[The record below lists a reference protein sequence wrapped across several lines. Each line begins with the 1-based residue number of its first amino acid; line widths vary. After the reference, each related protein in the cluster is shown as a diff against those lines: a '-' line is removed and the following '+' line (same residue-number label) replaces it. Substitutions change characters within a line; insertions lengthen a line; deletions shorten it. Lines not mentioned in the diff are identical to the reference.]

1 LLWMVMVWQPCC
13 FYCGKRKVYAVYS
26 IFGNPII
33 SSARDA
39 KKNWKSVAF
48 GVVAGLIR
56 KLISVVL
63 QEQGYITHVIF
74 RKIKTPIVIH
84 LLT

>member
-1 LLWMVMVWQPCC
+1 VEKEKFTPSI
-13 FYCGKRKVYAVYS
+13 VYLAIPLYHQLEML
-26 IFGNPII
+26 
-33 SSARDA
+33 

>member
-1 LLWMVMVWQPCC
+1 ML
-13 FYCGKRKVYAVYS
+13 
-26 IFGNPII
+26 
-33 SSARDA
+33 

-74 RKIKTPIVIH
+74 RKIKTPIAIH